1 MSLATFAAVV
11 SALELA
17 ISLPLILAPRRAS
30 EWMMRFVKDEVAY
43 RVTGALLIVL
53 SVSVLFNAAAVT
65 TLLPQ
70 VMCVLA
76 LITGLKG
83 LAICWW
89 PGHHARIVE
98 RMLVGEMV
106 PRLIG
111 LLALTVGVLLG
122 LAAVN
127 LR

>member
-11 SALELA
+11 SALELT
-17 ISLPLILAPRRAS
+17 ISLPLLFAPRHAS
-30 EWMMRFVKDEVAY
+30 AWMISFVRDEVAY

-53 SVSVLFNAAAVT
+53 SVSVLFNAADTT

-83 LAICWW
+83 MAICWW

-98 RMLVGEMV
+98 RLLVGELV
-106 PRLIG
+106 PRLVG
-111 LLALTVGVLLG
+111 VLALTVGVLLG
-122 LAAVN
+122 LVAVS

>member
-11 SALELA
+11 SALELT
-17 ISLPLILAPRRAS
+17 ISLPLIFAPQRAAGWVIS
-30 EWMMRFVKDEVAY
+30 FVKDEVAY

-53 SVSVLFNAAAVT
+53 SVSVLFNAAEPT

-70 VMCVLA
+70 VLWMLTV
-76 LITGLKG
+76 ITGLKG
-83 LAICWW
+83 VAICWW

-98 RMLVGEMV
+98 RMLVGEVM

-111 LLALTVGVLLG
+111 LLALAVGVLLG
-122 LAAVN
+122 FAAVN